1 MSPDE
6 RSRTR
11 TLDPARQARDQ
22 VRAGL
27 PVTVCPFC
35 GGPPGGDPDNAA
47 GESRRCCCVPCWDL
61 RGGSSRVLPAVRC
74 LECPHRPSGEPADEP
89 CPNCLSAEASRP
101 SYDPADCVVCRG
113 AGRVARSGE
122 P

>member
-35 GGPPGGDPDNAA
+35 GEGSRATPGFSAL
-47 GESRRCCCVPCWDL
+47 RCCCRRCWIANVPDGDTSL
-61 RGGSSRVLPAVRC
+61 SRC
-74 LECPHRPSGEPADEP
+74 TECPHRRPSGEPADEP

>member
-35 GGPPGGDPDNAA
+35 GGKSAGCDAICCCFDCWTARGRGGDPDAPEANL
-47 GESRRCCCVPCWDL
+47 CT
-61 RGGSSRVLPAVRC
+61 
-74 LECPHRPSGEPADEP
+74 ECPHRRPSGEPADEP

>member
-35 GGPPGGDPDNAA
+35 GGAPSVAPDSAPLGA
-47 GESRRCCCVPCWDL
+47 LCCCSGCFL
-61 RGGSSRVLPAVRC
+61 RHAWNGGVNLAHLGC
-74 LECPHRPSGEPADEP
+74 AECPHRPSGDT
-89 CPNCLSAEASRP
+89 
-101 SYDPADCVVCRG
+101 
-113 AGRVARSGE
+113 
-122 P
+122 